1 MPELSAIRRS
11 TVYGG
16 ACLSTLA
23 PRVQEPIAMMIR
35 HPLLASLLA
44 AAALVSGAVMGGSP
58 TASAAGQARQTR
70 DTIIPPT
77 ITDFN
82 GDGYADLAVA
92 GLNDPAGSVAAAG
105 GVNVIYGSSNG
116 LQATAPDDQF
126 WSA

>member
-1 MPELSAIRRS
+1 
-11 TVYGG
+11 
-16 ACLSTLA
+16 
-23 PRVQEPIAMMIR
+23 
-35 HPLLASLLA
+35 
-44 AAALVSGAVMGGSP
+44 MGGSP

-105 GVNVIYGSSNG
+105 GVNVIYGSASG
-116 LQATAPDDQF
+116 LQATAPDDQ
-126 WSA
+126 